1 MATKDTTLRNGQAN
15 DFAQRAGGADLII
28 STTNPSEVLVTFTN
42 LSWGSASNGTVQVT
56 GVPRTANATATGVAA
71 LARLVL
77 SEGLIQN
84 LVVGTSNAH
93 VVIDDV
99 NITDTQEVKLNSFS
113 FTVPAEIA
121 DPV

>member
-1 MATKDTTLRNGQAN
+1 MATKNTTLRNGQAN
-15 DFAQRAGGADLII
+15 DFAQRAGGAELTI
-28 STTNPSEVLVTFTN
+28 TTPAPYTALVTFTN
-42 LSWGSASNGTVQVT
+42 LSWGAASNGTVQVT
-56 GVPRTANATATGVAA
+56 GVPRTANAVATGEAA

-77 SEGLIQN
+77 SEGLIQD

-99 NITDTQEVKLNSFS
+99 NITNTQEVKLNSFS